1 LASLKQTS
9 SMEPIK
15 KIHLLS
21 SLLSK
26 LCILGLVGLPLLQ
39 VWIWIDVGRLVD
51 ALSNLGGHIIPQE
64 LAPLNRGIGFLLSMI
79 PISFLM
85 LGLIKLRE
93 LCLLLKKNYRFEKQH
108 LELLHKFTL
117 MLLYGSFIAPITRAL
132 ISIVVTINNPPGN
145 RALVVNLDSEDLIRI
160 FLAAVLLL
168 IVWSLNESHHSPQSM
183 GHG

>member
-1 LASLKQTS
+1 MKA
-9 SMEPIK
+9 IK
-15 KIHLLS
+15 KIHLLCT
-21 SLLSK
+21 LLSK
-26 LCILGLVGLPLLQ
+26 LCILGLVCLPLLQ

-108 LELLHKFTL
+108 LELLHKSTL
-117 MLLYGSFIAPITRAL
+117 MLLYGSFIAPITGAL

-145 RALVVNLDSEDLIRI
+145 RALVVNLDSEDLIRM

-168 IVWSLNESHHSPQSM
+168 IVWSLNEAHHSPQPM
-183 GHG
+183 GHE

>member
-1 LASLKQTS
+1 
-9 SMEPIK
+9 M
-15 KIHLLS
+15 
-21 SLLSK
+21 
-26 LCILGLVGLPLLQ
+26 LQ

-132 ISIVVTINNPPGN
+132 ISIVVTIDNPPGS
-145 RALVVNLDSEDLIRI
+145 RALVVNLDSEDLIRM

-168 IVWSLNESHHSPQSM
+168 IVWSLNEADHSPQPM
-183 GHG
+183 GHE

>member
-1 LASLKQTS
+1 MKA
-9 SMEPIK
+9 IK
-15 KIHLLS
+15 KIHLLCT
-21 SLLSK
+21 LLSK
-26 LCILGLVGLPLLQ
+26 LCILGLVCLPLLQ

-51 ALSNLGGHIIPQE
+51 ALSNLGGLIIPQE

-132 ISIVVTINNPPGN
+132 ISIVVTIDNPPGN
-145 RALVVNLDSEDLIRI
+145 RALVVSLDSEDLFCM

-168 IVWSLNESHHSPQSM
+168 IVWSLNEAHHSPQPM
-183 GHG
+183 GHE